1 MGPAMNARVVCAN
14 STIQLRCRDHA
25 SAEIGRPGAERTSVS
40 VSGVTT
46 PGVRRAGTVRCADV
60 EDDRAAA
67 AYLGA
72 LAPIIA
78 EGNAAR
84 QALARLA
91 AAPAD
96 DADRRRLADAQAAA
110 FRALR
115 QRLGQLPLPF
125 GCRRCHV
132 VAARWLELHEA
143 ACAALAAGGPKAQQQ
158 AADLIADGRGLA
170 AELTTE
176 YRRLTTIAATL
187 TDDQPEPATEHGAD
201 PAEQPQ
207 GPAPAARPARAVDAV
222 AADAPP
228 PSPRP
233 SAVAAPTAGPAPP
246 APRPAP
252 AVRAPTEASPAQPAA
267 TGLAALP
274 QEHRIRLAATALHN
288 QRSARAALEAVVA
301 HRVRRPGGPLGQ
313 WLNAVEGVL
322 VAAVAMSA
330 LIVGL
335 QAVEPA

>member
-1 MGPAMNARVVCAN
+1 
-14 STIQLRCRDHA
+14 
-25 SAEIGRPGAERTSVS
+25 
-40 VSGVTT
+40 
-46 PGVRRAGTVRCADV
+46 V

-78 EGNAAR
+78 EGNTAR
-84 QALARLA
+84 QALAGLA
-91 AAPAD
+91 AAPMD
-96 DADRRRLADAQAAA
+96 EGERRRLADAQAAA

-125 GCRRCHV
+125 GCRRCHA

-143 ACAALAAGGPKAQQQ
+143 AGAALAAGGPKAQQQ

-187 TDDQPEPATEHGAD
+187 TDDRPEPAAGHGAD
-201 PAEQPQ
+201 PTEQPQ
-207 GPAPAARPARAVDAV
+207 GPAPAPRPARAVAA

-228 PSPRP
+228 LAPRP
-233 SAVAAPTAGPAPP
+233 SAGAAPP
-246 APRPAP
+246 APRRAP
-252 AVRAPTEASPAQPAA
+252 AVRAPTEAPPAQPAA

>member
-1 MGPAMNARVVCAN
+1 
-14 STIQLRCRDHA
+14 
-25 SAEIGRPGAERTSVS
+25 RPGFRCYHPWRPARGYGTL
-40 VSGVTT
+40 
-46 PGVRRAGTVRCADV
+46 RRR

-78 EGNAAR
+78 EGNTAR
-84 QALARLA
+84 QALAGLA

-125 GCRRCHV
+125 GCRRCHA

-187 TDDQPEPATEHGAD
+187 TDDQPEPAAGRGAD

-228 PSPRP
+228 PSALGRLAPGAGRAARGRP
-233 SAVAAPTAGPAPP
+233 S
-246 APRPAP
+246 
-252 AVRAPTEASPAQPAA
+252 
-267 TGLAALP
+267 
-274 QEHRIRLAATALHN
+274 
-288 QRSARAALEAVVA
+288 
-301 HRVRRPGGPLGQ
+301 
-313 WLNAVEGVL
+313 
-322 VAAVAMSA
+322 
-330 LIVGL
+330 
-335 QAVEPA
+335 